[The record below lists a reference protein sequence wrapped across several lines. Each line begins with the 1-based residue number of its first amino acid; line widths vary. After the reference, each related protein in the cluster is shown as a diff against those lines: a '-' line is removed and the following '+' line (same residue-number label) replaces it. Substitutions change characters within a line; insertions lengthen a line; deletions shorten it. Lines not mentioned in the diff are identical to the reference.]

1 MISFIAALEKNKD
14 KMDFKGKHVKK
25 ISFQIVISKST
36 ALPQK
41 LHYSSCLTNDKHVYN
56 MLAVS

>member
-14 KMDFKGKHVKK
+14 KMDFKGKHVNK

-36 ALPQK
+36 ALPQNV
-41 LHYSSCLTNDKHVYN
+41 HYFSCLTYN
-56 MLAVS
+56 KYMYIKC